1 MTNFRDLITL
11 IENLSA
17 PITEGRGLAARKPGE
32 QYANANGDVITFQ
45 SIEFYP
51 ARGQFATPEEMDQAI
66 QALGLNIHWVNRRNA
81 STLGFGI
88 ATFDI
93 QGGQYYLGKYF
104 KQISPNKTD
113 NSFATDDI
121 PGGFKLQSGLGKKES
136 AGYKA
141 SEILTQFEDLSPVDI
156 VRQITDH
163 FGPDSD
169 EANAAR
175 IFLASRAFPI
185 TVPKGNMNLEAF
197 RDYFCEMLQPIA
209 LVKGMNVEG
218 DAGKAADI
226 FFGKGASYQNCKI
239 KFHQG
244 VSGGL
249 YDSLL
254 TSPDG
259 ARIKLSSK
267 GKSGANASVSNLLTS
282 IRELEV
288 SPDGKKLAADYKD
301 EIDMLQTIFEK
312 GHVMAPLTLAA
323 KFKIIDPNEIPQV
336 TALKSYSPS
345 DDIIGSGI
353 LSKRLEKFYTDR
365 KAKDMSKIIPLEHLV
380 AAIAYRVA
388 DYVNT
393 NTKFGIA
400 ASKILNRSALVQMY
414 TTAKEMGNNIV
425 IESFNAVY
433 PSDTVT
439 GVLLDASKA
448 YMSTQGK
455 GNFTFEI
462 LKGGAKPSKKS
473 KEDEAPAVDTV
484 AVDKKINSIGQQHS
498 IGADAIARPGK
509 KTASG
514 GIGRERR

>member
-1 MTNFRDLITL
+1 MTDLRNLIDL

-141 SEILTQFEDLSPVDI
+141 SEILTTFEDLSPVDI

-163 FGPDSD
+163 FGQDSD

-175 IFLASRAFPI
+175 VFLASRSFPV

-209 LVKGMNVEG
+209 LVKGMNVQG

-226 FFGKGASYQNCKI
+226 FFGKGANYQNCKI

-259 ARIKLSSK
+259 GRIKLSSK
-267 GKSGANASVSNLLTS
+267 GKSGASASVSNLLTS
-282 IRELEV
+282 VRELEV
-288 SPDGKKLAADYKD
+288 APDGKKLVSDFKE
-301 EIDMLQTIFEK
+301 EIEILQTIFER
-312 GHVMAPLTLAA
+312 GHTDAPLDLAVKYGIINPVEA
-323 KFKIIDPNEIPQV
+323 KQV
-336 TALKSYSPS
+336 KGLKQFAPT
-345 DDIIGSGI
+345 DDIIGSGV
-353 LSKRLEKFYTDR
+353 LTKRLEKFYTDR
-365 KAKDMSKIIPLEHLV
+365 KARDMSKIIPIEHLLS
-380 AAIAYRVA
+380 AIAYRVA
-388 DYVNT
+388 DYVNA
-393 NTKFGIA
+393 NTQFGLA

-462 LKGGAKPSKKS
+462 LKGGAKPAKKG

-484 AVDKKINSIGQQHS
+484 AVNQKISTIGQQHS
-498 IGADAIARPGK
+498 IGADAITRPGK
-509 KTASG
+509 KAASG

>member
-1 MTNFRDLITL
+1 MTDLRKLIDL

-81 STLGFGI
+81 GTLGFGI

-121 PGGFKLQSGLGKKES
+121 PGGFRLQSGLGKKES

-141 SEILTQFEDLSPVDI
+141 SEILTTFEDLSPVDI

-163 FGPDSD
+163 FGQDSD

-175 IFLASRAFPI
+175 IFLASRSFPV

-226 FFGKGASYQNCKI
+226 FFGKGADYRNCKI

-259 ARIKLSSK
+259 GRIKLSSK

-282 IRELEV
+282 VRELEV
-288 SPDGKKLAADYKD
+288 APDGKKLVNDFKE
-301 EIDMLQTIFEK
+301 EIEILKTIFER
-312 GHVMAPLTLAA
+312 GHTDAPLDLAVKYDIINAVEA
-323 KFKIIDPNEIPQV
+323 KQV
-336 TALKSYSPS
+336 KGLKQFAPT
-345 DDIIGSGI
+345 DDIIGSGV
-353 LSKRLEKFYTDR
+353 LTKRLEKFYTDR
-365 KAKDMSKIIPLEHLV
+365 KAKDMSKIIPLEHLL

-393 NTKFGIA
+393 NTRFGLA

-462 LKGGAKPSKKS
+462 LKGGAKPTKKG

-484 AVDKKINSIGQQHS
+484 AINKKISTIGQQHS
-498 IGADAIARPGK
+498 IGADVIARPGK
-509 KTASG
+509 KAASG